1 MSITQSV
8 CLSFKQELATGT
20 HNFTLSSGNVFK
32 VALYTSAATISGS
45 TTVYTTSGE
54 VVGTGYTA
62 GGIALTNITPQTGTN
77 SSSQPVAYWG
87 FQNATWSA
95 ATITARGAL
104 IYNST
109 NGNKAVAVLDFG
121 ADKISTNG
129 DFTIQFPTN
138 DANYALLI
146 LN

>member
-32 VALYTSAATISGS
+32 VALYTSAATINGS
-45 TTVYTTSGE
+45 TTAYTSSGE

-62 GGIALTNITPQTGTN
+62 GGITLTNITPQTGTN
-77 SSSQPVAYWG
+77 SSAQPVAYWS

-121 ADKISTNG
+121 ADKISTAG